1 MKRNEIIS
9 LLLPL
14 RVAFLFSF
22 QTTDCPRSP
31 ANSRELTD
39 NAAAINKV
47 VLLHIHINQTSN
59 STILKKKKKAAF
71 HRGGGGRC
79 EAGWCLMCIA
89 VLAELVLL
97 TSLPSGPPAL
107 SSPRAPLTPF
117 ASQHLGSVIFAL
129 LCQKQPRGAQ
139 FSIGAAL
146 AGCGQSFTPALEV
159 EFIWEPEILQHNGQ
173 GHRGWDEEPFLH
185 PVCLFEATLAALN
198 PRAGSHTQLRDPR
211 SAGTLGSG
219 SGARRGSS
227 RSVRVGWW
235 ERLPA
240 FSILYRKFRIL
251 CKFESK
257 A

>member
-97 TSLPSGPPAL
+97 TSLPCGPPAL

-159 EFIWEPEILQHNGQ
+159 EFIWEAEILQHNGQ

-185 PVCLFEATLAALN
+185 PVCLSEATLAALN

-211 SAGTLGSG
+211 SAGTAGK
-219 SGARRGSS
+219 
-227 RSVRVGWW
+227 W
-235 ERLPA
+235 ERCKTGELPIRA
-240 FSILYRKFRIL
+240 GGLVGTAPCFLHFI
-251 CKFESK
+251 
-257 A
+257 